1 MKAVCLDTRVL
12 SGFLKGKQIALD
24 LIDNFQSKKFEI
36 YTTTANIS
44 EFYMGMFKTNILSEK
59 KIKEID
65 KFFKT
70 LHPRPIDYNTG
81 FLAGKLYST
90 ELKGQEIGWR
100 DTFIAASVLLN
111 GQIIITSNYK
121 HFERIND
128 LEVIKYY

>member
-12 SGFLKGKQIALD
+12 SSFLKGKQNALD
-24 LIDNFQSKKFEI
+24 LIDDYQSKGFEI
-36 YTTTANIS
+36 YTTTVNIS
-44 EFYMGMFKTNILSEK
+44 EFFMGMYKTNILSEK
-59 KIKEID
+59 KIKELHD
-65 KFFKT
+65 FFET
-70 LHPRPIDYNTG
+70 LHPRPIDYKTG

-121 HFERIND
+121 HFKRVTD
-128 LEVIKYY
+128 LEVIKF

>member
-1 MKAVCLDTRVL
+1 MKAVCLDTRIL
-12 SGFLKGKQIALD
+12 SAFLKGKQKALD
-24 LIDNFQSKKFEI
+24 LIDDFHSKGFEI
-36 YTTTANIS
+36 YTTTVNVS
-44 EFYMGMFKTNILSEK
+44 EFFMGMFKTNILSEK
-59 KIKEID
+59 KIKELH

-70 LHPRPIDYNTG
+70 LHPRPIDYDTG

-121 HFERIND
+121 HFERVTD
-128 LEVIKYY
+128 LEVIKF